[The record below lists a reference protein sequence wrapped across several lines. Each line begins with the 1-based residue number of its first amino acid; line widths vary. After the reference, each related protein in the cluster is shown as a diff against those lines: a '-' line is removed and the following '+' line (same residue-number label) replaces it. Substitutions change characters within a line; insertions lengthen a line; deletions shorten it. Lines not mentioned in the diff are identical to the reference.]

1 MKIEANKVVSLEYI
15 LRRDSHE
22 GEIVEE
28 VLENQPMEFIF
39 GLGMMLPAF
48 ESNLNGL
55 SANDTFQFKLNSDEA
70 YGEFNEENIVELPK
84 SNFEIDGEIEE
95 GLLEV
100 DNFITLQ
107 DQNENVFDGRVAEIR
122 EETVMIDFNH
132 PMAGQAL
139 YFTGKVIS
147 VREATAEELSHGH
160 LHDNDCGCGHDH

>member
-1 MKIEANKVVSLEYI
+1 MKIEAKKVVSLEYV

-28 VLENQPMEFIF
+28 VLDNQPMEFIF
-39 GLGMMLPAF
+39 GTGMMLPAF

-84 SNFEIDGEIEE
+84 TSFEIEGEIEE
-95 GLLEV
+95 GLLEI

-107 DQNENVFDGRVAEIR
+107 DQNGNVFDGRVAEVK

-132 PMAGQAL
+132 PMAGQDL
-139 YFTGKVIS
+139 YFTGKVLA
-147 VREATAEELSHGH
+147 VRDATAEELSHGH
-160 LHDNDCGCGHDH
+160 THSENGCDHDH